1 MSSFDWPAL
10 CELGITRLRLKPDE
24 FWRLTPAELRLMV
37 GTTAQRPMGRDRLAD
52 LMAEFPDMTK
62 EPSDG

>member
-1 MSSFDWPAL
+1 MSTFDWPSL

-24 FWRLTPAELRLMV
+24 FWRLTPAELRMMV
-37 GTTAQRPMGRDRLAD
+37 GTATPPPMGRERLTD

-62 EPSDG
+62 EPDDG